1 MTETIQPS
9 DYVIKDV
16 LLHGFIA
23 DQSTCSEAE
32 LRFLIQQKT
41 DIQDQWKMSK
51 RELLKR
57 LHRNIDKI
65 DRVDIEKIV
74 QEPDEDEDTDGIY
87 DIQEVDEEE
96 EYESEKEIINSPSL
110 TNINDTTNPDNIS
123 LANSSSTNNE
133 KPTPLKVPSKDKTF
147 LRGFKKFF
155 DGEKKPVI
163 IPEKS
168 NEEKIEDLVVRMNN
182 LEEHYNTEMALIKT
196 QITELQSQM
205 ATKTLDKKNSEGS
218 LSGN

>member
-1 MTETIQPS
+1 LLTW
-9 DYVIKDV
+9 KDKD
-16 LLHGFIA
+16 IA
-23 DQSTCSEAE
+23 KDLQK
-32 LRFLIQQKT
+32 RFYKPT
-41 DIQDQWKMSK
+41 F
-51 RELLKR
+51 
-57 LHRNIDKI
+57 
-65 DRVDIEKIV
+65 
-74 QEPDEDEDTDGIY
+74 
-87 DIQEVDEEE
+87 
-96 EYESEKEIINSPSL
+96 IINSPSL

-182 LEEHYNTEMALIKT
+182 LEEHWRGGEF
-196 QITELQSQM
+196 
-205 ATKTLDKKNSEGS
+205 GV
-218 LSGN
+218 